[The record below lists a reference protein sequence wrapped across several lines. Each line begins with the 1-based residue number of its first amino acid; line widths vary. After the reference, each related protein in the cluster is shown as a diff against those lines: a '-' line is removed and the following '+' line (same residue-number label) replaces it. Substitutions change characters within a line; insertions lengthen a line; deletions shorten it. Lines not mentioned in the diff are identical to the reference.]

1 VIDNDGSRS
10 KAIAAVVKGLS
21 PRMGEMKKALE
32 VTSAITDNRTK
43 PEAQISIV
51 RAYAVKR
58 PFGQALATSDSL
70 VELYSPLAL
79 NALLYTLLFDTWF
92 S

>member
-10 KAIAAVVKGLS
+10 KAIATVVKGLS
-21 PRMGEMKKALE
+21 RMGEIEKALE